1 MINAVALEEG
11 EAIPAD
17 NWALRGGAIY
27 SCAGFQLPEA
37 VRVYQREYDLR
48 STQMLEEMADAIE
61 GKPIKVKL
69 RPDVVSLAFLEQVLQ
84 ACSAPESWR
93 FSTVSID
100 YFVTL
105 FREIDLLTA
114 SLAKEITTRFSTGQN
129 RPMSR

>member
-1 MINAVALEEG
+1 L
-11 EAIPAD
+11 
-17 NWALRGGAIY
+17 

-48 STQMLEEMADAIE
+48 SAQMLEEMADAIE

-69 RPDVVSLAFLEQVLQ
+69 RPDVVSLAFLQRVLQ

-93 FSTVSID
+93 FSAVSVD
-100 YFVTL
+100 SFATL
-105 FREIDLLTA
+105 FRQINLLTA
-114 SLAKEITTRFSTGQN
+114 SLAKEIATGFSTGQN